1 MLDAILPARLI
12 RALGVADVD
21 RFEQKNY
28 CYFVKVRDIVR
39 LIEKDGW
46 YWVRTKGSHHQ
57 YKHPTKPGL
66 VTVPGNPGDDVASGT
81 LNNILKQAGLKL

>member
-1 MLDAILPARLI
+1 M
-12 RALGVADVD
+12 
-21 RFEQKNY
+21 
-28 CYFVKVRDIVR
+28 KVRDIIR

-66 VTVPGNPGDDVASGT
+66 VTVPGNPGDDMATGT
-81 LNNILKQAGLKL
+81 LNNILKQAGLKP